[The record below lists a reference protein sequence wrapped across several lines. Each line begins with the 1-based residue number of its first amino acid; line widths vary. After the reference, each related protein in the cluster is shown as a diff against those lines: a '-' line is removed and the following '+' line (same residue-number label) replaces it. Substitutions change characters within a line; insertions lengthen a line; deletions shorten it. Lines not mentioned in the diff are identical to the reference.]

1 MLQESGSSFDVGLDS
16 ISPDDPKQQFV
27 FQHQKIYCY
36 AGQRYNSRLYSVQYQ
51 GNGDSDSLVVCGLS
65 RETSEE
71 EMNLV
76 STEVGTKHVY
86 IQLILKKDLAEIFTF
101 Q

>member
-16 ISPDDPKQQFV
+16 TSSLDDPKQQFV
-27 FQHQKIYCY
+27 FRHQKIYCY
-36 AGQRYNSRLYSVQYQ
+36 AGQHYNGRLYSLQYQ

-65 RETSEE
+65 HETGRE

-76 STEVGTKHVY
+76 STEVG
-86 IQLILKKDLAEIFTF
+86 INNN
-101 Q
+101 

>member
-1 MLQESGSSFDVGLDS
+1 MLQESGSLFDVGLDF
-16 ISPDDPKQQFV
+16 ISPHDPKQQFV
-27 FQHQKIYCY
+27 FRHQKIYCY
-36 AGQRYNSRLYSVQYQ
+36 AGQHYNSRLYSLQYQ

-65 RETSEE
+65 RETSSE

-76 STEVGTKHVY
+76 STEVGTKHV
-86 IQLILKKDLAEIFTF
+86 IINTEENLAEIFTF